1 LTQLLQKA
9 PHPGETSGLD
19 MVVASM
25 DVNGEIR
32 AAAVQSMLR
41 TLRESPELDSE
52 ALVGTLSCVLRRN

>member
-1 LTQLLQKA
+1 
-9 PHPGETSGLD
+9 
-19 MVVASM
+19 MVIASM

-52 ALVGTLSCVLRRN
+52 ALVGTLSCILRRH